1 LPAWRKFR
9 PKAARRRRTAIDSE
23 FFRQCLPFARGEVA
37 ADLVIRNARLAN
49 VFSLEY
55 EQADV
60 AVARGIIVGVGKGYV
75 GVETV
80 DASGKVL
87 MPGMID
93 GHVHVESSLLTPR
106 RFAEAVVPLGT
117 AAVMADPHEI
127 ANVWGKV
134 GIAAMQQ
141 NAQGL
146 SMDFFWAAP
155 SCVPASDFET
165 CREPLAASELSAL
178 FEQGLCQHLG
188 EMMNFPAV
196 IAGNADAWSKI
207 AAAGDRPLT
216 GHSPGVGGKDL
227 CAYLLSGCQ
236 ADHET
241 VGYAEGLEKL
251 RRGGWLMMRA
261 GAASNDLLA
270 LAPLVI
276 ENPLRAARCM
286 VVSDDV
292 TPTAIMKDGYMDA
305 KMRAMCSLGIDPL
318 VALRMVTLTPAEYF
332 GLPRRGGIAPGWLAD
347 MVLVDSLESCRVDR
361 VWKAGKLVAEAG
373 RVSQQFDRTFA
384 AGPATS
390 QQPLSPAAIQLA
402 APPEKTIIRLIGW
415 QKGSL
420 LTQSLTAAAKI
431 VKGQVVAD
439 PGQDIAKLVVQERN
453 GNSGE
458 TAVGFVKGLGLRRGA
473 LGASVAHDAHPF
485 VVAGADDLSILTAL
499 AWLREQ
505 GGGLVACEGETIL
518 ACLPLPVAGLMSD
531 SPLTVVAGALKIV
544 DQAAGGLGLIGD
556 HPCMA
561 LSFLSLSV
569 IPSLKLTDQGY
580 VDLAQGGRQDLFV

>member
-1 LPAWRKFR
+1 M
-9 PKAARRRRTAIDSE
+9 AIDSE
-23 FFRQCLPFARGEVA
+23 FYRQCLPFARGEVA

-55 EQADV
+55 ELADV
-60 AVARGIIVGVGKGYV
+60 AVARGIIVGVGKGYA
-75 GVETV
+75 GGETV
-80 DASGKVL
+80 DAAGQVL
-87 MPGMID
+87 IPGMID
-93 GHVHVESSLLTPR
+93 GHVHVESSLLSPQ

-127 ANVWGKV
+127 ANVWGQT

-146 SMDFFWAAP
+146 PMDFFWAAP

-165 CREPLAASELSAL
+165 CREPLTAAELSAL

-196 IAGNADAWSKI
+196 IAGAPDVWSKL

-227 CAYLLSGCQ
+227 CAYLLSGCL

-261 GAASNDLLA
+261 GAASNDLPA

-286 VVSDDV
+286 VVSDDL
-292 TPTAIMKDGYMDA
+292 TPTAILQDGYMDA

-347 MVLVDSLESCRVDR
+347 LVLVDSLESCRVAR

-373 RVSQQFDRTFA
+373 RVCQQFDRTFA
-384 AGPATS
+384 AGPAMPK
-390 QQPLSPAAIQLA
+390 QPLSPAAIQLA
-402 APPEKTIIRLIGW
+402 APPGKTKIRLIGW

-431 VKGQVVAD
+431 INGQVVAD
-439 PGQDIAKLVVQERN
+439 PEQDIAKLVVQERN

-458 TAVGFVKGLGLRRGA
+458 IAVGFVKGLGLRRGA

-485 VVAGADDLSILTAL
+485 VVAGADELSILTAL

-505 GGGLVACEGETIL
+505 GGGLVACEGERIL
-518 ACLPLPVAGLMSD
+518 ACLPLAVAGLMSD
-531 SPLTVVAGALKIV
+531 SPLAVVAGALKMV
-544 DQAAGGLGLIGD
+544 DQAAGGLGVIGD

-580 VDLAQGGRQDLFV
+580 VDLARGGRQDLFV

>member
-1 LPAWRKFR
+1 M
-9 PKAARRRRTAIDSE
+9 
-23 FFRQCLPFARGEVA
+23 
-37 ADLVIRNARLAN
+37 IRNARLAN

-60 AVARGIIVGVGKGYV
+60 AVARGIIVGVGDGYV
-75 GVETV
+75 GKETI

-87 MPGMID
+87 IPGMID
-93 GHVHVESSLLTPR
+93 GHVHVESSMLTPR

-127 ANVWGKV
+127 ANVWGKS
-134 GIAAMQQ
+134 GIVAMKQ
-141 NAQGL
+141 NAQDL
-146 SMDFFWAAP
+146 PMDFFWGAS

-165 CREPLAASELSAL
+165 CREPLAAAELAAL

-196 IAGNADAWSKI
+196 IAGDAEVWSKI
-207 AAAGDRPLT
+207 AATGVRPLT
-216 GHSPGVGGKDL
+216 GHAPGVGGKEL
-227 CAYLLSGCQ
+227 CAYLLSGCM

-241 VGYAEGLEKL
+241 VGYAEGLEKI

-261 GAASNDLLA
+261 GAASNDLPT

-286 VVSDDV
+286 VVSDDL
-292 TPTAIMKDGYMDA
+292 TPTAILHNGYMDA

-318 VALRMVTLTPAEYF
+318 VALRMVTLSPAEYF
-332 GLPRRGGIAPGWLAD
+332 GLSRRGGIAPGWLAD
-347 MVLVDSLESCRVDR
+347 IALVDSLESCRVSR
-361 VWKAGKLVAEAG
+361 VWKAGKLVAETG
-373 RVSQQFDRTFA
+373 QLCQQFDRKFS
-384 AGPATS
+384 AGPTLS
-390 QQPLSPAAIQLA
+390 NHPLLPESIQLTA
-402 APPEKTIIRLIGW
+402 QPGKTKIRLIGW

-420 LTQSLTAAAKI
+420 LTESLTTTAKQAA
-431 VKGQVVAD
+431 GNVVAD
-439 PGQDIAKLVVQERN
+439 PGRDIAKLVVQERN
-453 GNSGE
+453 GNHGKI
-458 TAVGFVKGLGLRRGA
+458 AVGFVKGLGLRRGA

-505 GGGLVACEGETIL
+505 GGGLVVCEGGKIL
-518 ACLPLPVAGLMSD
+518 ACLPLAVAGLMSD
-531 SPLTVVAGALKIV
+531 SPLAVAAGALKMV
-544 DQAAGGLGLIGD
+544 DQAAGGLGVIGE

-580 VDLAQGGRQDLFV
+580 VDLCQGGRQDLFVD

>member
-1 LPAWRKFR
+1 M
-9 PKAARRRRTAIDSE
+9 
-23 FFRQCLPFARGEVA
+23 
-37 ADLVIRNARLAN
+37 IRNARLAN

-60 AVARGIIVGVGKGYV
+60 AVAQGIIVGVGEGYV
-75 GVETV
+75 AEETI
-80 DASGKVL
+80 DANGKVL

-93 GHVHVESSLLTPR
+93 GHVHVESSMLTPR
-106 RFAEAVVPLGT
+106 RFAEAVAPLGT

-127 ANVWGKV
+127 ANVWGKA

-146 SMDFFWAAP
+146 PMDFFWAAP

-165 CREPLAASELSAL
+165 CREPMGAAELAELFSRKT
-178 FEQGLCQHLG
+178 CQHLG

-196 IAGNADAWSKI
+196 IAGNADVWSKL
-207 AAAGDRPLT
+207 AATGDRPLT
-216 GHSPGVGGKDL
+216 GHAPGVGGKDL
-227 CAYLLSGCQ
+227 CAYLLSGCL

-241 VGYAEGLEKL
+241 VGYAEGLEKI
-251 RRGGWLMMRA
+251 RRGGWLMMRS
-261 GAASNDLLA
+261 GAASNDLPA

-286 VVSDDV
+286 VVSDDL
-292 TPTAIMKDGYMDA
+292 TPTAIMQNGYMDA

-318 VALRMVTLTPAEYF
+318 VALRMVTLSPAEYF
-332 GLPRRGGIAPGWLAD
+332 GLSRRGGIAPGWLAD
-347 MVLVDSLESCRVDR
+347 MVLVDSLESCRVGR
-361 VWKAGKLVAEAG
+361 VWKAGKLVAEKG
-373 RVSQQFDRTFA
+373 RLCQQFDREFA
-384 AGPATS
+384 TGPALS
-390 QQPLSPAAIQLA
+390 KQPLLPEAIQLA
-402 APPEKTIIRLIGW
+402 AQPGKTKIRLIGW
-415 QKGSL
+415 KKGSL
-420 LTQSLTAAAKI
+420 FTESLTATAKLSA
-431 VKGQVVAD
+431 GQVVAD

-458 TAVGFVKGLGLRRGA
+458 IAVGFVKGLGLRRGA

-485 VVAGADDLSILTAL
+485 VIAGADDQSILTAL

-518 ACLPLPVAGLMSD
+518 SCLPLPVAGLMSD
-531 SPLTVVAGALKIV
+531 LSLQVVAGALKMV
-544 DQAAGGLGLIGD
+544 DQAAGSLGVIGD

-569 IPSLKLTDQGY
+569 IPALKLTDQGY
-580 VDLAQGGRQDLFV
+580 VDLGQGGRQDLFV

>member
-1 LPAWRKFR
+1 M
-9 PKAARRRRTAIDSE
+9 IH
-23 FFRQCLPFARGEVA
+23 
-37 ADLVIRNARLAN
+37 NARLAN

-60 AVARGIIVGVGKGYV
+60 AVARGIIVGVGDGYV
-75 GVETV
+75 GKETI

-87 MPGMID
+87 IPGMID
-93 GHVHVESSLLTPR
+93 GHVHVESSMLTPR

-127 ANVWGKV
+127 ANVWGKS
-134 GIAAMQQ
+134 GIVAMKQ
-141 NAQGL
+141 NAQDL
-146 SMDFFWAAP
+146 PMDFFWGAS

-165 CREPLAASELSAL
+165 CREPLAAAELAAL

-196 IAGNADAWSKI
+196 IAGDAEVWSKI
-207 AAAGDRPLT
+207 AATGVRPLT
-216 GHSPGVGGKDL
+216 GHAPGVGGKEL
-227 CAYLLSGCQ
+227 CAYLLSGCM

-241 VGYAEGLEKL
+241 VGYAEGLEKI

-261 GAASNDLLA
+261 GAASNDLPT

-286 VVSDDV
+286 VVSDDL
-292 TPTAIMKDGYMDA
+292 TPTAILHNGYMDA

-318 VALRMVTLTPAEYF
+318 VALRMVTLSPAEYF
-332 GLPRRGGIAPGWLAD
+332 GLSRRGGIAPGWLAD
-347 MVLVDSLESCRVDR
+347 IALVDSLESCRVSR
-361 VWKAGKLVAEAG
+361 VWKAGKLVAETG
-373 RVSQQFDRTFA
+373 QLCQQFDRKFS
-384 AGPATS
+384 AGPTLS
-390 QQPLSPAAIQLA
+390 NQPLLPESIQLTA
-402 APPEKTIIRLIGW
+402 QPGKTKIRLIGW

-420 LTQSLTAAAKI
+420 LTESLTVAAKI
-431 VKGQVVAD
+431 VNGQVAAD

-458 TAVGFVKGLGLRRGA
+458 IAVGFVKGLGLRRGA

-505 GGGLVACEGETIL
+505 GGGLVVCEGGKIL
-518 ACLPLPVAGLMSD
+518 ACLPLAVAGLMSD
-531 SPLTVVAGALKIV
+531 SPLAVAAGALKMV
-544 DQAAGGLGLIGD
+544 DQAAGGLGVIGD

-580 VDLAQGGRQDLFV
+580 VDLCQGGRQDLFVD

>member
-1 LPAWRKFR
+1 M
-9 PKAARRRRTAIDSE
+9 
-23 FFRQCLPFARGEVA
+23 
-37 ADLVIRNARLAN
+37 IRNARLAN

-60 AVARGIIVGVGKGYV
+60 AVARGIIVGVGDGYV
-75 GVETV
+75 GKETI

-87 MPGMID
+87 IPGMID
-93 GHVHVESSLLTPR
+93 GHVHVESSMLTPR

-127 ANVWGKV
+127 ANVWGKS
-134 GIAAMQQ
+134 GIVAMKQ
-141 NAQGL
+141 NAQDL
-146 SMDFFWAAP
+146 PMDFFWAAP

-165 CREPLAASELSAL
+165 CREPLGAAELEGL
-178 FEQGLCQHLG
+178 FDQATCQHLG

-196 IAGNADAWSKI
+196 IAGNTDVWSKL
-207 AAAGDRPLT
+207 AAAADRPLT
-216 GHSPGVGGKDL
+216 GHVPGVVGKEL
-227 CAYLLSGCQ
+227 CAYLLSGCL

-241 VGYAEGLEKL
+241 VGYAEGLEKI

-261 GAASNDLLA
+261 GAASNDLPT

-286 VVSDDV
+286 VVSDDL
-292 TPTAIMKDGYMDA
+292 TPTAILHNGYMDA

-318 VALRMVTLTPAEYF
+318 VALRMVTLSPAEYF
-332 GLPRRGGIAPGWLAD
+332 GLSRRGGIAPGWLAD
-347 MVLVDSLESCRVDR
+347 IALVDSLESCRVSR
-361 VWKAGKLVAEAG
+361 VWKAGKLVAETG
-373 RVSQQFDRTFA
+373 QLCQQFDRKFS
-384 AGPATS
+384 AGPTLS
-390 QQPLSPAAIQLA
+390 NQPLLPESIQLTA
-402 APPEKTIIRLIGW
+402 QPGKTKIRLIGW

-420 LTQSLTAAAKI
+420 LTESLTTTAKQAA
-431 VKGQVVAD
+431 GNVVAD
-439 PGQDIAKLVVQERN
+439 PGRDIAKLVVQERN
-453 GNSGE
+453 GNHGKI
-458 TAVGFVKGLGLRRGA
+458 AVGFVKGLGLRRGA

-505 GGGLVACEGETIL
+505 GGGLVVCEGEKIL
-518 ACLPLPVAGLMSD
+518 ACLPLAVAGLMSD
-531 SPLTVVAGALKIV
+531 SPLAVAAGALKMV
-544 DQAAGGLGLIGD
+544 DQAAGGLGVIGE

-580 VDLAQGGRQDLFV
+580 VDLCQGGRQDLFVD

>member
-1 LPAWRKFR
+1 M
-9 PKAARRRRTAIDSE
+9 IH
-23 FFRQCLPFARGEVA
+23 
-37 ADLVIRNARLAN
+37 NARLAN

-60 AVARGIIVGVGKGYV
+60 AVARGIIVGVGDGYA
-75 GVETV
+75 GKETI

-87 MPGMID
+87 IPGMID
-93 GHVHVESSLLTPR
+93 GHVHVESSMLTPR

-127 ANVWGKV
+127 ANVWGKS
-134 GIAAMQQ
+134 GIVAMKQ
-141 NAQGL
+141 NAQDL
-146 SMDFFWAAP
+146 PMDFFWGAP

-165 CREPLAASELSAL
+165 CREPLTAAELATL
-178 FEQGLCQHLG
+178 FEQGVCQHLG

-196 IAGNADAWSKI
+196 IAGDAEVWSKL
-207 AAAGDRPLT
+207 AAAADRPLT
-216 GHSPGVGGKDL
+216 GHVPGVVGKEL
-227 CAYLLSGCQ
+227 CAYLLSGCL

-241 VGYAEGLEKL
+241 VGYAEGLEKI

-261 GAASNDLLA
+261 GAASNDLPT

-286 VVSDDV
+286 VVSDDL
-292 TPTAIMKDGYMDA
+292 TPTAILHNGYMDA

-318 VALRMVTLTPAEYF
+318 VALRMVTLSPAEYF
-332 GLPRRGGIAPGWLAD
+332 GLSRRGGIAPGWLAD
-347 MVLVDSLESCRVDR
+347 IALVDSLESCRVSR
-361 VWKAGKLVAEAG
+361 VWKAGKLVAETG
-373 RVSQQFDRTFA
+373 QLCQQFDRKFS
-384 AGPATS
+384 AGPTLS
-390 QQPLSPAAIQLA
+390 NQPLLPESIQFTA
-402 APPEKTIIRLIGW
+402 QPGKTKIRLIGW

-420 LTQSLTAAAKI
+420 LTESLTTTAKQAA
-431 VKGQVVAD
+431 GNVVAD
-439 PGQDIAKLVVQERN
+439 PGRDIAKLVVQERN
-453 GNSGE
+453 GNHGKI
-458 TAVGFVKGLGLRRGA
+458 AVGFVKGLGLRRGA

-505 GGGLVACEGETIL
+505 GGGLVVCEGEKIL
-518 ACLPLPVAGLMSD
+518 ACLPLAVAGLMSD
-531 SPLTVVAGALKIV
+531 SPLAVAAGALKMV
-544 DQAAGGLGLIGD
+544 DQAAGGLGVIGE

-580 VDLAQGGRQDLFV
+580 VDLCQGGRQDLFVD

>member
-1 LPAWRKFR
+1 M
-9 PKAARRRRTAIDSE
+9 
-23 FFRQCLPFARGEVA
+23 
-37 ADLVIRNARLAN
+37 IRNARLAN

-60 AVARGIIVGVGKGYV
+60 AVARGIIVGVGDGYV
-75 GVETV
+75 GKETI

-87 MPGMID
+87 IPGMID
-93 GHVHVESSLLTPR
+93 GHVHVESSMLTPR

-127 ANVWGKV
+127 ANVWGKS
-134 GIAAMQQ
+134 GIVAMKQ
-141 NAQGL
+141 NAQDL
-146 SMDFFWAAP
+146 PMDFFWAAP

-165 CREPLAASELSAL
+165 CREPLGAAELEGL
-178 FEQGLCQHLG
+178 FDQATCQHLG

-196 IAGNADAWSKI
+196 IAGNTDVWSKL
-207 AAAGDRPLT
+207 AAAADRPLT
-216 GHSPGVGGKDL
+216 GHAPGVIGKEL
-227 CAYLLSGCQ
+227 CAYLLSGCL

-241 VGYAEGLEKL
+241 VGYAEGLEKI

-261 GAASNDLLA
+261 GAASNDLPT

-286 VVSDDV
+286 VVSDDL
-292 TPTAIMKDGYMDA
+292 TPTAILHNGYMDA

-318 VALRMVTLTPAEYF
+318 VALRMVTLSPAEYF
-332 GLPRRGGIAPGWLAD
+332 GLSRRGGIAPGWLAD
-347 MVLVDSLESCRVDR
+347 IALVDSLESCRVSR
-361 VWKAGKLVAEAG
+361 VWKAGKLVAETG
-373 RVSQQFDRTFA
+373 QLCQQFDRKFS
-384 AGPATS
+384 AGPTLS
-390 QQPLSPAAIQLA
+390 NQPLLPESIQLTA
-402 APPEKTIIRLIGW
+402 QPGKTKIRLIGW

-420 LTQSLTAAAKI
+420 LTESLTTTAKQAA
-431 VKGQVVAD
+431 GNVVAD
-439 PGQDIAKLVVQERN
+439 PGRDIAKLVVQERN
-453 GNSGE
+453 GNHGKI
-458 TAVGFVKGLGLRRGA
+458 AVGFVKGLGLRRGA

-505 GGGLVACEGETIL
+505 GGGLVVCEGEKIL
-518 ACLPLPVAGLMSD
+518 ACLPLEVAGLMSD
-531 SPLTVVAGALKIV
+531 SPLAVAAGALKMV
-544 DQAAGGLGLIGD
+544 DQAAGGLGVIGD

-580 VDLAQGGRQDLFV
+580 VDLCQGGRQDLFVD

>member
-1 LPAWRKFR
+1 M
-9 PKAARRRRTAIDSE
+9 IDSE
-23 FFRQCLPFARGEVA
+23 FYRQCLPFARGEVA

-49 VFSLEY
+49 VFTLEY
-55 EQADV
+55 EQTDV

-75 GVETV
+75 GAETV
-80 DASGKVL
+80 DATGKVL

-127 ANVWGKV
+127 ANVWGKT

-141 NAQGL
+141 NAQGQPL
-146 SMDFFWAAP
+146 DFFWAAP

-165 CREPLAASELSAL
+165 CREPLAAAELTAL

-196 IAGNADAWSKI
+196 IAGDAEVWSKI
-207 AAAGDRPLT
+207 AAAGGRPLT
-216 GHSPGVGGKDL
+216 GHAPGVGGKEL
-227 CAYLLSGCQ
+227 CAYLLSGCR

-241 VGYAEGLEKL
+241 IGYAEGLEKL

-261 GAASNDLLA
+261 GAASNDLPA

-286 VVSDDV
+286 VVSDDL
-292 TPTAIMKDGYMDA
+292 TPTAILQDGYMDA
-305 KMRAMCSLGIDPL
+305 KMRAMCSFGINPL
-318 VALRMVTLTPAEYF
+318 VALRMVTLSPAEYF

-347 MVLVDSLESCRVDR
+347 LVLVDSLESCRVAR
-361 VWKAGKLVAEAG
+361 VWKGGKLVAQTG
-373 RVSQQFDRTFA
+373 QLCQQFDRSFA
-384 AGPATS
+384 TGPAMST
-390 QQPLSPAAIQLA
+390 QPLSPAAIQLA
-402 APPEKTIIRLIGW
+402 APPGKTQIRLIGW

-420 LTQSLTAAAKI
+420 LTESLTATAKLATG
-431 VKGQVVAD
+431 KVVAD
-439 PGQDIAKLVVQERN
+439 PGQDIVKLVVQERN

-458 TAVGFVKGLGLRRGA
+458 IAVGFVKGLGLRRGA
-473 LGASVAHDAHPF
+473 LGSSVAHDAHPF

-505 GGGLVACEGETIL
+505 GGGLVACEGEKIL

-531 SPLTVVAGALKIV
+531 SPLAVVASALKMV
-544 DQAAGGLGLIGD
+544 DQAAGGLGVIGD

-580 VDLAQGGRQDLFV
+580 VDLGQGGRQSLFV

>member
-1 LPAWRKFR
+1 M
-9 PKAARRRRTAIDSE
+9 
-23 FFRQCLPFARGEVA
+23 
-37 ADLVIRNARLAN
+37 IRNARLAN

-60 AVARGIIVGVGKGYV
+60 AVARGIIVGVGEGYV
-75 GVETV
+75 GVETI
-80 DASGKVL
+80 DANGKVL

-93 GHVHVESSLLTPR
+93 GHVHVESSMLTPR
-106 RFAEAVVPLGT
+106 RFAEAVAPLGT

-127 ANVWGKV
+127 ANVWGKA

-146 SMDFFWAAP
+146 PMDFFWAAP

-165 CREPLAASELSAL
+165 CREPLGAAELAEL
-178 FEQGLCQHLG
+178 FSRKTCQHLG

-196 IAGNADAWSKI
+196 IAGNADVWTKL

-216 GHSPGVGGKDL
+216 GHAPRVGGKDL
-227 CAYLLSGCQ
+227 CAYLLSGCL
-236 ADHET
+236 ADHEM
-241 VGYAEGLEKL
+241 VGYAEGLEKI

-261 GAASNDLLA
+261 GAASNDLPA

-286 VVSDDV
+286 VVSDDL
-292 TPTAIMKDGYMDA
+292 TPTAILQNGYMDA

-318 VALRMVTLTPAEYF
+318 VALRMVTLSPAEYF
-332 GLPRRGGIAPGWLAD
+332 GLSRRGGIAPGWLAD
-347 MVLVDSLESCRVDR
+347 MVLVDSLESCRVAR
-361 VWKAGKLVAEAG
+361 VWKEGKLVAETG
-373 RVSQQFDRTFA
+373 RLCQQFDREFA
-384 AGPATS
+384 TGPALS
-390 QQPLSPAAIQLA
+390 KQPLLPEAIQLA
-402 APPEKTIIRLIGW
+402 AQPGKTKIRMIGW
-415 QKGSL
+415 KKGSL
-420 LTQSLTAAAKI
+420 FTESLTATAKLAA
-431 VKGQVVAD
+431 GQVVAA
-439 PGQDIAKLVVQERN
+439 PEQDIAKLVVQERN

-458 TAVGFVKGLGLRRGA
+458 IAVGFVKGLGLRRGA

-485 VVAGADDLSILTAL
+485 VVAGADDQSILTAL

-518 ACLPLPVAGLMSD
+518 SCLPLPVAGLMSD
-531 SPLTVVAGALKIV
+531 SPLAVVAGALKMV
-544 DQAAGGLGLIGD
+544 DQAAGGLGVIGD

-569 IPSLKLTDQGY
+569 IPNLKLTDQGY
-580 VDLAQGGRQDLFV
+580 VDLGQGGRQSLFV

>member
-1 LPAWRKFR
+1 M
-9 PKAARRRRTAIDSE
+9 IH
-23 FFRQCLPFARGEVA
+23 
-37 ADLVIRNARLAN
+37 NARLAN

-60 AVARGIIVGVGKGYV
+60 AVARGIIVGVGDGYV
-75 GVETV
+75 GKETI

-87 MPGMID
+87 IPGMID
-93 GHVHVESSLLTPR
+93 GHVHVESSMLTPR

-127 ANVWGKV
+127 ANVWGKS
-134 GIAAMQQ
+134 GIVAMKQ
-141 NAQGL
+141 NAQDL
-146 SMDFFWAAP
+146 PMDFFWGAS

-165 CREPLAASELSAL
+165 CREPLAAAELAAL

-196 IAGNADAWSKI
+196 IAGDAEVWSKL
-207 AAAGDRPLT
+207 AAAADRPLT
-216 GHSPGVGGKDL
+216 GHVPGVVGKEL
-227 CAYLLSGCQ
+227 CAYLLSGCL

-241 VGYAEGLEKL
+241 VGYAEGLEKI

-261 GAASNDLLA
+261 GAASNDLPT

-286 VVSDDV
+286 VVSDDL
-292 TPTAIMKDGYMDA
+292 TPTAILHNGYMDA

-318 VALRMVTLTPAEYF
+318 VALRMVTLSPAEYF
-332 GLPRRGGIAPGWLAD
+332 GLSRRGGIAPGWLAD
-347 MVLVDSLESCRVDR
+347 IALVDSLESCRVSR
-361 VWKAGKLVAEAG
+361 VWKAGKLVAETG
-373 RVSQQFDRTFA
+373 QLCQQFDRKFS
-384 AGPATS
+384 AGPTLS
-390 QQPLSPAAIQLA
+390 NQPLLPESIQLTA
-402 APPEKTIIRLIGW
+402 QPGKTKIRLIGW

-420 LTQSLTAAAKI
+420 LTESLTTTAKQAA
-431 VKGQVVAD
+431 GNVVAD
-439 PGQDIAKLVVQERN
+439 PGRDIAKLVVQERN
-453 GNSGE
+453 GNHGKI
-458 TAVGFVKGLGLRRGA
+458 AVGFVKGLGLRRGA

-505 GGGLVACEGETIL
+505 GGGLVVCEGEKIL
-518 ACLPLPVAGLMSD
+518 ACLPLAVAGLMSD
-531 SPLTVVAGALKIV
+531 SPLAVAAGALKMV
-544 DQAAGGLGLIGD
+544 DQAAGGLGVIGE

-580 VDLAQGGRQDLFV
+580 VDLCQGGRQDLFVD

>member
-1 LPAWRKFR
+1 M
-9 PKAARRRRTAIDSE
+9 
-23 FFRQCLPFARGEVA
+23 
-37 ADLVIRNARLAN
+37 IRNARLAN

-60 AVARGIIVGVGKGYV
+60 AVARGIIVGVGDGYV
-75 GVETV
+75 GKETI

-87 MPGMID
+87 IPGMID
-93 GHVHVESSLLTPR
+93 GHVHVESSMLTPR

-127 ANVWGKV
+127 ANVWGKS
-134 GIAAMQQ
+134 GIVAMKQ
-141 NAQGL
+141 NAQDL
-146 SMDFFWAAP
+146 PMDFFWAAP

-165 CREPLAASELSAL
+165 CREPLGAAELEGL
-178 FEQGLCQHLG
+178 FDQATCQHLG

-196 IAGNADAWSKI
+196 IAGNTDVWSKL
-207 AAAGDRPLT
+207 AAAADRPLT
-216 GHSPGVGGKDL
+216 GHAPGVIGKEL
-227 CAYLLSGCQ
+227 CAYLLSGCL

-241 VGYAEGLEKL
+241 VGYAEGLEKI

-261 GAASNDLLA
+261 GAASNDLPT

-286 VVSDDV
+286 VVSDDL
-292 TPTAIMKDGYMDA
+292 TPTAILHNGYMDA

-318 VALRMVTLTPAEYF
+318 VALRMVTLSPAEYF
-332 GLPRRGGIAPGWLAD
+332 GLSRRGGIAPGWLAD
-347 MVLVDSLESCRVDR
+347 IALVDSLESCRVSR
-361 VWKAGKLVAEAG
+361 VWKAGKLVAETG
-373 RVSQQFDRTFA
+373 QLCQQFDRKFS
-384 AGPATS
+384 AGPTLS
-390 QQPLSPAAIQLA
+390 NQPLLPESIQLTA
-402 APPEKTIIRLIGW
+402 QPGKTKIRLIGW

-420 LTQSLTAAAKI
+420 LTESLTTTAKQAA
-431 VKGQVVAD
+431 GNVVAD
-439 PGQDIAKLVVQERN
+439 PGRDIAKLVVQERN
-453 GNSGE
+453 GNHGKI
-458 TAVGFVKGLGLRRGA
+458 AVGFVKGLGLRRGA

-505 GGGLVACEGETIL
+505 GGGLVVCEGEKIL
-518 ACLPLPVAGLMSD
+518 ACLPLAVAGLMSD
-531 SPLTVVAGALKIV
+531 SPLAVAAGALKMV
-544 DQAAGGLGLIGD
+544 DQAAGGLGVIGE

-580 VDLAQGGRQDLFV
+580 VDLCQGGRQDLFVD